1 MVGVIFISG
10 GEIYKIE
17 KESYV
22 LRLALERRG
31 IMELEDEAHADYW
44 ARKGWTNTIEK
55 LHIDFDVAF
64 FGNSITRGSDFQQVF
79 KDKKIINLGYS
90 GDNMLGM
97 QRRVSMLTAANPK
110 KVFIMAGTNDLVHI
124 DLEEYKKRY
133 DNLLSAI
140 TDSLP
145 NTNVYVESVL
155 PTNHYVGK
163 GNYAPNSKVIKAN
176 EIARSLCKKYHCT
189 YIDLYRLYVGAD
201 GELKETYTKDGVHLF
216 PKHYDKWSNA
226 IRPYIYISNVQL

>member
-1 MVGVIFISG
+1 MQVISLFRGGVIC
-10 GEIYKIE
+10 KME

-22 LRLALERRG
+22 LRLGLERRG
-31 IMELEDEAHADYW
+31 FMELKDEAHADYW

-64 FGNSITRGSDFQQVF
+64 FGNSITRGSDFQILF
-79 KDKKIINLGYS
+79 KDKKIINVGYS

-97 QRRVSMLTAANPK
+97 QRRISMLTAANPK

-124 DLEEYKKRY
+124 DLDEYKRRY
-133 DNLLSAI
+133 NKLLSSV

-145 NTNVYVESVL
+145 NANIYVESVL
-155 PTNHYVGK
+155 PTNHKVGK
-163 GNYAPNSKVIKAN
+163 GNFASNSKVIKAN

-189 YIDLYRLYVGAD
+189 YIDLYRLYVGSD

-216 PKHYDKWSNA
+216 PKHYDKWANA
-226 IRPYIYISNVQL
+226 IRPYIYQ

>member
-10 GEIYKIE
+10 EVIYKIE
-17 KESYV
+17 KGI
-22 LRLALERRG
+22 LRSKISARTKRYNG
-31 IMELEDEAHADYW
+31 LEDEAHADYW
-44 ARKGWTNTIEK
+44 VRKGWTNTIEK

-64 FGNSITRGSDFQQVF
+64 FGNSITRGSDFQLVF

-90 GDNMLGM
+90 GDNMPGM

-155 PTNHYVGK
+155 LTNHYVGK

-189 YIDLYRLYVGAD
+189 YIDLYKLYVGAD

-226 IRPYIYISNVQL
+226 IRPYIYQ

>member
-1 MVGVIFISG
+1 MILVGVIFISG
-10 GEIYKIE
+10 EVIYKIE
-17 KESYV
+17 KGI
-22 LRLALERRG
+22 LRSKISARTKRYNG
-31 IMELEDEAHADYW
+31 LEDEAHADYW
-44 ARKGWTNTIEK
+44 VRKGWTNTIEK

-64 FGNSITRGSDFQQVF
+64 FGNSITRGSDFQLVF

-90 GDNMLGM
+90 GDNMPGM

-155 PTNHYVGK
+155 LTNHYVGK

-189 YIDLYRLYVGAD
+189 YIYLYKLYVGAD

-226 IRPYIYISNVQL
+226 IRPYIYQ

>member
-1 MVGVIFISG
+1 
-10 GEIYKIE
+10 
-17 KESYV
+17 
-22 LRLALERRG
+22 
-31 IMELEDEAHADYW
+31 
-44 ARKGWTNTIEK
+44 
-55 LHIDFDVAF
+55 
-64 FGNSITRGSDFQQVF
+64 
-79 KDKKIINLGYS
+79 
-90 GDNMLGM
+90 M

-189 YIDLYRLYVGAD
+189 YIDLYKLYVGAD

-226 IRPYIYISNVQL
+226 IRPYIYQ